1 MKIVEVSAAIIH
13 DGKEV
18 FVTQRGYGEFKDGW
32 EFPGGKIEVGES
44 KEKCIVREIR
54 EELGIQIVIEKYLG
68 FIEYDYPTFHL
79 KMHAFLCAIQEGE
92 LLLREHE
99 DAKYVSVENL
109 GKVDF
114 LPADVLLI
122 DSIQEALSD

>member
-44 KEKCIVREIR
+44 KEECIVREIR
-54 EELGIQIVIEKYLG
+54 EELGIQIVI
-68 FIEYDYPTFHL
+68 
-79 KMHAFLCAIQEGE
+79 
-92 LLLREHE
+92 
-99 DAKYVSVENL
+99 
-109 GKVDF
+109 
-114 LPADVLLI
+114 
-122 DSIQEALSD
+122 